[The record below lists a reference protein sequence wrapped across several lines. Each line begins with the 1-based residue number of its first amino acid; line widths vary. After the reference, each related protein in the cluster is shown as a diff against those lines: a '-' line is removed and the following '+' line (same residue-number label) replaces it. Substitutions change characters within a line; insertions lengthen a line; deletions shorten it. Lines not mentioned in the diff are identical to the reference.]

1 MQYWFNDS
9 LLSYSELLIR
19 ELVTEEVIF
28 VLVKQPK
35 SCCSMEILLN
45 AFLTIH
51 LIERWLGDD
60 MVSIIK
66 TIMFDI
72 MTECGDKKSKR
83 VGIIKLGV
91 FYQILRFKNHMTML
105 GNITSMQIVMI
116 LNVAFVQVID
126 LGEKLEKFGIIHQMK
141 QIILF

>member
-1 MQYWFNDS
+1 
-9 LLSYSELLIR
+9 
-19 ELVTEEVIF
+19 
-28 VLVKQPK
+28 
-35 SCCSMEILLN
+35 
-45 AFLTIH
+45 
-51 LIERWLGDD
+51 
-60 MVSIIK
+60 
-66 TIMFDI
+66 MFDI

-91 FYQILRFKNHMTML
+91 FYQILRFKNHMSVL